1 MRLQWYCLDSVLYIH
16 CTSVPGYNWTL
27 TPAAAALDTMPT
39 LTAARGHKRGP
50 SHKVDYDAIWE
61 IGQPGN
67 ISHNGQGLYSYVGD
81 GGSNEEDIGTIRTL
95 RPLNPSGGGLSSF
108 EIKIVDTGDHES

>member
-1 MRLQWYCLDSVLYIH
+1 MYVFLCIRNRHQYPEL
-16 CTSVPGYNWTL
+16 
-27 TPAAAALDTMPT
+27 AALATMPT
-39 LTAARGHKRGP
+39 LTAARGHKRG
-50 SHKVDYDAIWE
+50 SSRNVDYDAVWE

-108 EIKIVDTGDHES
+108 EIKIVDTGESCRSHMQCVEA